1 MTADGEDES
10 PADIAPTGDDVLSRV
25 ARFLGAV
32 VEWSGR
38 LTMGLVLT
46 MVVLIATNVILR
58 YLFAIGP
65 VALQEL
71 EWHLLAPVA
80 MFGCAYGMRHRSHVR
95 VDIFH
100 DKYGARART
109 AIDLA
114 AALGLLAASALIAW
128 LSLNFVAQA
137 YKMGEGS
144 PDPGGLPYRFLLK
157 AVIPAGF
164 VLIALQSIVDIIV
177 NVKRLVGR

>member
-1 MTADGEDES
+1 MTAEGEDEF
-10 PADIAPTGDDVLSRV
+10 PEGTAPPGDDVLSRV
-25 ARFLGAV
+25 ARFLGGI
-32 VEWSGR
+32 VEWAGR
-38 LTMGLVLT
+38 LTMVLVFA

-58 YLFAIGP
+58 YFFAIGP

-100 DKYGARART
+100 DKFSVRT
-109 AIDLA
+109 RLLLDLA
-114 AALGLLAASALIAW
+114 AAAGLLAASVLITW
-128 LSLNFVAQA
+128 LSFNFVAQA
-137 YKMGEGS
+137 YTIGEGS
-144 PDPGGLPYRFLLK
+144 PDPGGLPHRFVLR

-164 VLIALQSIVDIIV
+164 LLLALQSAAEIIITI
-177 NVKRLVGR
+177 KRLTGR